1 MKIAAAARHHAEV
14 ITPTTTPPLDS
25 HATTVE
31 HVAGID
37 RGRGRLGSQANW
49 SRANW
54 AEQWLHAGQS
64 PRQRFVP
71 LVAAV
76 AAAVALAAPVHAD
89 ADTDFANQLHVY
101 GVYGPRDYNAW
112 LGKISCNRLGNGI
125 DADAYEST
133 AFLSRNLPRG
143 TTTTQTWQYLNAAI
157 TTYCPNQMLVLT
169 SVAGPRQ

>member
-1 MKIAAAARHHAEV
+1 MKIAPAASPHPEV
-14 ITPTTTPPLDS
+14 ITPTTMPFNS
-25 HATTVE
+25 HTTNVE

-37 RGRGRLGSQANW
+37 LARGRLGSQANW
-49 SRANW
+49 AV
-54 AEQWLHAGQS
+54 QWLRAGLS
-64 PRQRFVP
+64 ARQRFAP

-112 LGKISCNRLGNGI
+112 LGKISCSRLGNGI
-125 DADAYEST
+125 DADAYKST
-133 AFLSRNLPRG
+133 AFLSKNLPRG
-143 TTTTQTWQYLNAAI
+143 TTTAQTWQYLNAAI
-157 TTYCPNQMLVLT
+157 TTYCPDQMPVLT